1 MKISKILDAM
11 KKVITKHGLELLQR
25 YPNDLL
31 VHDKATLERAAA
43 PGAQIAWMVGHS
55 HTHLVVLGLHPK
67 ENENVEYLTNLAN
80 DDRFYILNIGHGD
93 AFKMAEVGR
102 KGFAELSR
110 TAVPYK
116 RQGDPSGF
124 WLYRHKSRIG
134 HVILKRV
141 GAFQENRISAAITP
155 AAGITDLD
163 RAALEMWCSKSAVEM
178 THTLFVRSEVVWN
191 EPLLLL
197 EQAA

>member
-1 MKISKILDAM
+1 MKVEKILDAM
-11 KKVITKHGLELLQR
+11 KGIITKYGLELLER
-25 YPNDLL
+25 YPDDLL
-31 VHDKATLERAAA
+31 VHDKAMLERGAV

-55 HTHLVVLGLHPK
+55 HTHLVNLGLHPK

-80 DDRFYILNIGHGD
+80 DDRFFVLTIGHGD
-93 AFKMAEVGR
+93 AFRMTEMNR
-102 KGFAELSR
+102 KDFANLSR

-116 RQGDPSGF
+116 RQGEPAGF
-124 WLYRHKSRIG
+124 WLYRHESRIG
-134 HVILKRV
+134 HVALERV

-178 THTLFVRSEVVWN
+178 THTLFVRSEITWN
-191 EPLLLL
+191 TPLLLL